1 MATVEQ
7 LNKIKQII
15 EGADG
20 FSIRTSTPSKIV
32 VDCDKDRQEA
42 KGELQEILKQNGLE
56 FKEQI
61 VAQSSFP
68 ATVITGQSINII
80 YKNKRGGGMQE
91 TTLNSSI
98 TELFPCI
105 AFLTGIEN
113 QDLTTVEKFY
123 AAVLKKNSPDLSCYI
138 RNDNIAGKEFVDKA
152 ETSTKFKQKVT
163 GALAVLKFIKEQD
176 KGKPVTGVYW
186 GYRNKPSGVL
196 PNHKGDI
203 FLKFN
208 DNTMLGVSIK
218 SGGAKT
224 QEPKLNT
231 YVNPIM
237 EWFGKKQEFEKM
249 KETAFNQFYKDIPG
263 MPQDFKK
270 VGSKEFYDCLGK
282 YELSNKR
289 DYEKRYDQVLEFMRT
304 NLVSLLSANDAKTK
318 QWLMEVV
325 AGEQEGVP
333 LVVVKAIETT
343 GQFELQEDEDVIKS
357 CVARSRKT
365 GGLKVEKSTSS
376 KQNFDISLTC
386 NLTTTKLSFSIRSNK
401 VGVQHKLGQFLNLA
415 VKFNGAK

>member
-1 MATVEQ
+1 MATIEQ
-7 LNKIKQII
+7 LNKLKQLI
-15 EGADG
+15 ENTDG

-42 KGELQEILKQNGLE
+42 KGELQEVLKENGIE

-61 VAQSSFP
+61 VSQSSFP
-68 ATVITGQSINII
+68 ATVITGQNINII

-138 RNDNIAGKEFVDKA
+138 RNDNLAGKEFVDKA

-163 GALAVLKFIKEQD
+163 GALAVLKFINEQN
-176 KGKPVTGVYW
+176 KGKPVSGVYW
-186 GYRNKPSGVL
+186 GYRNKPTGVL

-203 FLKFN
+203 FLKYN
-208 DNTMLGVSIK
+208 DNTLLGVSIK

-237 EWFGKKQEFEKM
+237 EWFGKKQDFDKM
-249 KETAFNQFYKDIPG
+249 KEEAFNLYYKTIPG

-270 VGSKEFYDCLGK
+270 VGSREFYDALGK
-282 YELSNKR
+282 YELSNKQ
-289 DYEKRYDQVLEFMRT
+289 DYEKRYDSVLEFMRT
-304 NLVSLLSANDAKTK
+304 KLVNLLSASDAKTK

-357 CVARSRKT
+357 CVARSKKT
-365 GGLKVEKSTSS
+365 GGMKVEKSPTS

-386 NLTTTKLSFSIRSNK
+386 NLKTTKLNFSIRSNK

>member
-1 MATVEQ
+1 MATTEQ

-15 EGADG
+15 ESADG
-20 FSIRTSTPSKIV
+20 FSIRSSSPSKIL
-32 VDCDKDRQEA
+32 VDCDQDRKEA
-42 KGELQEILKQNGLE
+42 KADLENILKENKVE

-61 VAQSSFP
+61 VSGSSFP
-68 ATVITGQSINII
+68 ATVISGQNLNIL
-80 YKNKRGGGMQE
+80 YKNKRGGGMSE

-105 AFLTGIEN
+105 AFLTKIQN

-123 AAVLKKNSPDLSCYI
+123 SAVLKNNSSDLSCYI
-138 RNDNIAGKEFVDKA
+138 KNDHVAGKEFVDKA
-152 ETSTKFKQKVT
+152 ETSTKFNQKVN
-163 GALAVLKFIKEQD
+163 GALAVLKFIRQQD
-176 KGKPVTGVYW
+176 KGKPISGVYW

-208 DNTMLGVSIK
+208 DNSLLGVSIK

-237 EWFGKKQEFEKM
+237 EWFGKKQEFDKM
-249 KETAFNQFYKDIPG
+249 KEEAFNLYYTTIPD
-263 MPQDFKK
+263 MPQDYKK
-270 VGSKEFYDCLGK
+270 VGSKEFYDSLGK
-282 YELSNKR
+282 FEISNKQ
-289 DYEKRYDQVLEFMRT
+289 DYDKRYDAVLEYMRT
-304 NLVSLLSANDAKTK
+304 KLITLLSASDAKTK

-343 GQFELQEDEDVIKS
+343 GEFELQEDDDVIKS
-357 CVARSRKT
+357 CVVRSKKT
-365 GGLKVEKSTSS
+365 GGLKIEKSTTS

-386 NLTTTKLSFSIRSNK
+386 NLKTTKLNFSIRSNK

-415 VKFNGAK
+415 EKFNGAK

>member
-1 MATVEQ
+1 MATIEQ
-7 LNKIKQII
+7 LNNIKQII
-15 EGADG
+15 EGVDG

-42 KGELQEILKQNGLE
+42 KTLLE
-56 FKEQI
+56 STFKDNDIKFKEQI
-61 VAQSSFP
+61 VSGSSFP
-68 ATVITGQSINII
+68 ATVIDGQSLNII

-105 AFLTGIEN
+105 AFLTKIEN
-113 QDLTTVEKFY
+113 QDLSTIDKFY
-123 AAVLKKNSPDLSCYI
+123 SAILKNHTTDLSCYI

-152 ETSTKFKQKVT
+152 ETSSKFKQKTT
-163 GALAVLKFIKEQD
+163 GALAVLKFIREQD
-176 KGKPVTGVYW
+176 KGKPVTDVFW
-186 GYRNKPSGVL
+186 GYRNKPTGVL

-208 DNTMLGVSIK
+208 DNSMVGVSIK

-237 EWFGKKQEFEKM
+237 EWFGKKAEFDKM
-249 KETAFNQFYKDIPG
+249 KVEAFNLFYTDIPG
-263 MPQDFKK
+263 MPKDPKK
-270 VGSKEFYDCLGK
+270 VGSREFYDSLGK
-282 YELSNKR
+282 YELSNKQ
-289 DYEKRYDQVLEFMRT
+289 DYDKKYDAVLEYMRSK
-304 NLVSLLSANDAKTK
+304 LVELLSANDAKTK
-318 QWLMEVV
+318 KWLTEVV

-343 GQFELQEDEDVIKS
+343 GDFELQTDEDVIKS
-357 CVARSRKT
+357 CVVRSKKT
-365 GGLKVEKSTSS
+365 GGLKIEKSTTS

-386 NLTTTKLSFSIRSNK
+386 NLRVTKLNFSIRSNK

>member
-1 MATVEQ
+1 MATIEQ
-7 LNKIKQII
+7 LNKIKQLI
-15 EGADG
+15 ESTDG

-42 KGELQEILKQNGLE
+42 KGELQEVLTENGIE

-61 VAQSSFP
+61 VSQSSFP
-68 ATVITGQSINII
+68 ATVITGQNINII

-163 GALAVLKFIKEQD
+163 GALAVLKFINEQN
-176 KGKPVTGVYW
+176 KGKPVSGVYW
-186 GYRNKPSGVL
+186 GYRNKPTGVL

-203 FLKFN
+203 FLKYN
-208 DNTMLGVSIK
+208 DNTLLGVSIK
-218 SGGAKT
+218 SGGTKT

-237 EWFGKKQEFEKM
+237 EWFGKKQDFDKM
-249 KETAFNQFYKDIPG
+249 KEEAFNLYYKSIPG

-270 VGSKEFYDCLGK
+270 VGSREFYDALGK
-282 YELSNKR
+282 YELSNKQ
-289 DYEKRYDQVLEFMRT
+289 DYEKRYDSVLEFMRT
-304 NLVSLLSANDAKTK
+304 KLVNLLSASDAKTK

-357 CVARSRKT
+357 CVARSKKT
-365 GGLKVEKSTSS
+365 GGMKVEKSPTS

-386 NLTTTKLSFSIRSNK
+386 NLKTTKLNFSIRSNK